1 MFNNH
6 AGINLTESKLQ
17 LVEIN
22 YRDDSFFLENVDQ
35 IIHTE
40 NFNPNLSNEKIISLL
55 QNSFDK
61 LNKRKQLK
69 TKNVSFSLPNNFF
82 KIFEIPYDDSLVKK
96 DLHEHFRWELSI
108 LFPNCDPESFLLQ
121 HIEIDKS
128 SFRSEKRAIIIAI
141 DKNHVK
147 AINSFCERN
156 GLQLKFIDNVH
167 LASNAFLYLEK
178 PNIEKDVCLTIYI
191 DQKYSS
197 LSGIEGV
204 HPFYFKVLNP
214 SAQNI
219 FEELTDTLRKMED
232 FKLHISDFTRVLLY
246 GQDIAE
252 EFENKLK
259 SFFGLPLK
267 KVNPF
272 ERLKVD
278 VNMKNNPFY
287 KIKYNSFT
295 AAAGIALR
303 VI

>member
-17 LVEIN
+17 IVEIN
-22 YRDDSFFLENVDQ
+22 YRDDSFYLENVDQ

-40 NFNPNLSNEKIISLL
+40 SFTPTLNEEEALSIL
-55 QNSFDK
+55 QKSFDK
-61 LNKRKQLK
+61 LNKRKQLV
-69 TKNVSFSLPNNFF
+69 TKNISFSLPNNFF

-96 DLHEHFRWELSI
+96 DLLEHFKWELSI
-108 LFPNCDPESFLLQ
+108 LFPESDPENYLLQ

-128 SFRSEKRAIIIAI
+128 SFRSEKRAIVIAI
-141 DKNHVK
+141 DKNHVALLNK
-147 AINSFCERN
+147 FCERN

-178 PNIEKDVCLTIYI
+178 PTINNEVCLTIYI

-197 LSGIEGV
+197 LSGVEGV

-214 SAQNI
+214 SMQNI
-219 FEELTDTLRKMED
+219 FEELTATIVKMEE
-232 FKLHISDFTRVLLY
+232 FKLHLNDFKKVLLY

-259 SFFGLPLK
+259 TFFGLPLK

-278 VNMKNNPFY
+278 EQMKNNPFY
-287 KIKYNSFT
+287 RIKYNSFT
-295 AAAGIALR
+295 AAAGIAIR
-303 VI
+303 II